1 MLKILSEEKDER
13 KEKKVNVLCKNIS
26 RVSNK
31 SILYK
36 TLKNSDQGFLCAKSL
51 RMKKTRPF
59 QVLQKSFSIH

>member
-36 TLKNSDQGFLCAKSL
+36 NILLKIPTKGFFVRNL
-51 RMKKTRPF
+51 
-59 QVLQKSFSIH
+59 